1 MANELPEASPREA
14 ELQRKLDGIQSQ
26 EKLNEHSKQLEQ
38 SAEKL
43 SQLES
48 ENLNLQGENQALNTA
63 SNKKRRFRAQIHP
76 MPTLETPKS
85 GTGGAVPGT
94 GPGVLRSGE
103 PGCLLAGTQRS
114 VSCLGLP
121 LIARFCHRTWG
132 ITCALKS
139 TGVAHSQQAS
149 LRQDTAPVI
158 LRSRV
163 PLRPEPYSE
172 PGGGPMEKLLAC
184 DGILET
190 AEPGDLMFP
199 EEELKGLMR
208 GSRLGDWRESQTSWL
223 VRFLRL
229 SYCRDI
235 LDRNYQNHLSASSV
249 PTAGD
254 RARLKRRMDFPVSRS
269 ESSSEPGEGSDC
281 DLMAPLP
288 LSCAYAAPPLV
299 GPSSSVGEDDLREW
313 RNRYSL
319 PSSVVLRV
327 PTPEERASSNIPGE
341 IAVYEAFF
349 DSGLRGMIHALIRIL
364 IAIQN
369 LGDLE
374 YLSLRIDEVLL
385 AYHLAP
391 LNGGEGR
398 FHLRPRSGL
407 LIMEEL
413 PKSDRKG
420 PVFNKKWQKR
430 YAFMMFPGSSY
441 RWNFIA
447 GTHPAPAEGERVV
460 LRARQL
466 LVDRRQV
473 NFLVSETVLQRSS
486 LWSKSP
492 LALSSFFLCLTI
504 VSIQEI
510 CVTNDPFTAYQ
521 EAAKVMSVKKGS
533 SSRSASGNEVM
544 ITGNEVMITGSRCST
559 VVKLEPSPSL
569 PGKKPKSGGVTTRSA
584 QQSADMA
591 CSAGSLAAAL
601 SNLNLNVFPQD
612 RTVLPIGDPSE
623 VTVSQ
628 LYHLGER
635 LSGEN
640 SLFLREEIEG
650 LKRQLSGEKDQ
661 RAALELEIRDFKD
674 KVKDLEKAA
683 EASSADALA
692 TVQKNQELEEEIDA
706 LKAAAKTF
714 KFEMVV
720 AVNRARVVARWE
732 LMREWLRKQSAH
744 WDLVTALE
752 QYKAVVQEESRNKGV
767 PPPTFEDESAIPPV
781 FEMDV
786 DSSVKPRGSPT

>member
-1 MANELPEASPREA
+1 MY
-14 ELQRKLDGIQSQ
+14 K
-26 EKLNEHSKQLEQ
+26 
-38 SAEKL
+38 
-43 SQLES
+43 
-48 ENLNLQGENQALNTA
+48 
-63 SNKKRRFRAQIHP
+63 
-76 MPTLETPKS
+76 
-85 GTGGAVPGT
+85 
-94 GPGVLRSGE
+94 
-103 PGCLLAGTQRS
+103 
-114 VSCLGLP
+114 
-121 LIARFCHRTWG
+121 
-132 ITCALKS
+132 
-139 TGVAHSQQAS
+139 
-149 LRQDTAPVI
+149 
-158 LRSRV
+158 
-163 PLRPEPYSE
+163 
-172 PGGGPMEKLLAC
+172 
-184 DGILET
+184 
-190 AEPGDLMFP
+190 
-199 EEELKGLMR
+199 
-208 GSRLGDWRESQTSWL
+208 
-223 VRFLRL
+223 
-229 SYCRDI
+229 
-235 LDRNYQNHLSASSV
+235 LSASSV

-299 GPSSSVGEDDLREW
+299 GPSSSVGEDELREW

-349 DSGLRGMIHALIRIL
+349 NSGLRGMIPARI
-364 IAIQN
+364 
-369 LGDLE
+369 
-374 YLSLRIDEVLL
+374 YLSFRIDEVLL

-413 PKSDRKG
+413 PKSDRNG
-420 PVFNKKWQKR
+420 LVFNKKWQER

-447 GTHPAPAEGERVV
+447 GTHPAPAEGERVI

-466 LVDRRQV
+466 LVDRR
-473 NFLVSETVLQRSS
+473 
-486 LWSKSP
+486 
-492 LALSSFFLCLTI
+492 
-504 VSIQEI
+504 
-510 CVTNDPFTAYQ
+510 Q

-544 ITGNEVMITGSRCST
+544 ITGSRRST

-569 PGKKPKSGGVTTRSA
+569 PGKRPKSGGVTTRSA

-591 CSAGSLAAAL
+591 RSAGSLAAAL

-623 VTVSQ
+623 TVSQ

-706 LKAAAKTF
+706 LKATAKTF
-714 KFEMVV
+714 KFEMVM
-720 AVNRARVVARWE
+720 AVNRARVIARWE
-732 LMREWLRKQSAH
+732 LMREWLRKHSAH

-752 QYKAVVQEESRNKGV
+752 KYKAVVQEESRNKGV